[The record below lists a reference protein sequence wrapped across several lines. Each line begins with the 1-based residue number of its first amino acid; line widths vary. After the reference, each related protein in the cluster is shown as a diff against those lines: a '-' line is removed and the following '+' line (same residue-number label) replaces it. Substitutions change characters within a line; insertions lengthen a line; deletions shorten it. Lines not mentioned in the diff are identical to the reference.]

1 MVHLTGSKQSAQW
14 VWGQEECL
22 RFGEGKEQTDKGVYP
37 FLILIPSGPFG
48 RKRFFHL
55 LIQF

>member
-1 MVHLTGSKQSAQW
+1 MVHLTGSKPSAQW

-48 RKRFFHL
+48 C
-55 LIQF
+55 